1 MHPLRKKAEIDDI
14 LPFLGIFRR
23 FSCWTRKPSFQHAL
37 RKTLLE
43 ELEIKMPKS
52 DSQIDSEPFI
62 LLGYGVNAFFDIME
76 SLMFMFLCITLFSM
90 PMYYVY
96 S

>member
-1 MHPLRKKAEIDDI
+1 MHPLRKKAELDDI
-14 LPFLGIFRR
+14 VPFFRIFRW
-23 FSCWTRKPSFQHAL
+23 FSCWKRKPSFQHSL

-52 DSQIDSEPFI
+52 DSQVDSEPFM
-62 LLGYGVNAFFDIME
+62 LLGYGINAFFDIMM
-76 SLMFMFLCITLFSM
+76 SLMFMFICITLFLI
-90 PMYYVY
+90 PVYYVY